1 MKKDIILN
9 LLAERFI
16 AWEKKN
22 ESHAAI
28 IYMILSNLA
37 FSIMNLY
44 VKFSNNVPTFQIIY
58 SRGFLNILFCF
69 SMLSSKDEIV
79 DSNKKTNELLVWRG
93 MLGSIGLIFLFHS
106 LTLLPLS
113 IAVVINMMTPLW
125 VGILGALFFGEK
137 FHMYQIIIN
146 TVSFIGVILILK
158 PDFLFKNEEEVEIEI
173 RNERNH
179 DSLYQNYILG
189 VFLAVLNSILNAS
202 VMHTIREL
210 KNRTNI
216 IVVIFYLN
224 FFNILYAGAGAF
236 YHPFMKLETI
246 DIFNLLVVSVAGYLA
261 QIFRSRA
268 LFLEKAFILSVIG
281 YIQLIFGYLSDIFI
295 LMSPLDYYGNFGC
308 ALIVISTIL
317 LIYIESRNKKK

>member
-1 MKKDIILN
+1 MMKKDIILTLIAN
-9 LLAERFI
+9 RFL

-69 SMLSSKDEIV
+69 MLLSSKDEIV
-79 DSNKKTNELLVWRG
+79 DSNKKTNELLIWRG
-93 MLGSIGLIFLFHS
+93 IIGSIGLIFLFHS

-125 VGILGALFFGEK
+125 VGILGALFFGER
-137 FHMYQIIIN
+137 FRMYQIIIN
-146 TVSFIGVILILK
+146 IVSFIGVVFILK
-158 PDFLFKNEEEVEIEI
+158 PDFLFKTEEEIEFANKKI
-173 RNERNH
+173 S
-179 DSLYQNYILG
+179 DSSYQNYILG
-189 VFLAVLNSILNAS
+189 VFLAVLNSIFNAS

-216 IVVIFYLN
+216 IVIIFYLN
-224 FFNILYAGAGAF
+224 FFNIMYAGVGAF
-236 YHPFMKLETI
+236 YHPFIKLESI
-246 DIFNLLVVSVAGYLA
+246 DVFNLLVVSIAGYLA

-268 LFLEKAFILSVIG
+268 LFLEKVFILSVIA

-295 LMSPLDYYGNFGC
+295 LSSPLDYFGNFGC
-308 ALIVISTIL
+308 VLIVISTMI
-317 LIYIESRNKKK
+317 LIYIESRNKEK